1 MLPLM
6 WITLTDNPLCRHMTN
21 MKNYSRIGYF
31 LSLGVV
37 VLLLLS
43 SCRRS
48 ARVGFAEADAKKLP
62 TCDQIIIDYPLDV
75 TIHLGQPTAVV
86 FDDKMPKKVL
96 EELEFK
102 TKGTTLL
109 IASKRELGENW
120 TDGRHREDRAH
131 IDVYLPELKELEA
144 TSAAQVRLS
153 DSLRQPHFAINL
165 SGASQLTGLR
175 LSTDDLRLFTSG
187 ASSLEGSI
195 QVTKGMEVVGA
206 GASSC
211 HLSGMVGALRLI
223 LSGASEFDASGLR
236 VRQAEARTSG
246 ASSVDLGAIDT
257 LGYQLS
263 GASSLLYRGKPVIT
277 EQSSTGA
284 SSVKQQAN

>member
-1 MLPLM
+1 M
-6 WITLTDNPLCRHMTN
+6 
-21 MKNYSRIGYF
+21 
-31 LSLGVV
+31 
-37 VLLLLS
+37 
-43 SCRRS
+43 
-48 ARVGFAEADAKKLP
+48 
-62 TCDQIIIDYPLDV
+62 
-75 TIHLGQPTAVV
+75 
-86 FDDKMPKKVL
+86 
-96 EELEFK
+96 
-102 TKGTTLL
+102 
-109 IASKRELGENW
+109 
-120 TDGRHREDRAH
+120 
-131 IDVYLPELKELEA
+131 
-144 TSAAQVRLS
+144 RLA

-195 QVTKGMEVVGA
+195 QVTNGMEVVGA

-257 LGYQLS
+257 LGYQVS

>member
-1 MLPLM
+1 
-6 WITLTDNPLCRHMTN
+6 MTN

-86 FDDKMPKKVL
+86 FGDKMPKKVL

-120 TDGRHREDRAH
+120 TDARHREDRAH
-131 IDVYLPELKELEA
+131 IDVYLPELKEVEA
-144 TSAAQVRLS
+144 TSAAQVRLA
-153 DSLRQPHFAINL
+153 DSLRQSHFAINL

-175 LSTDDLRLFTSG
+175 LSTDGLRLFTSG
-187 ASSLEGSI
+187 ASSIEGSI
-195 QVTKGMEVVGA
+195 QVANGMEVVGA

-211 HLSGMVGALRLI
+211 HLSGMVGTLRLI
-223 LSGASEFDASGLR
+223 LSGASEFDAPSLR

-246 ASSVDLGAIDT
+246 ASSADLGAIDT

>member
-1 MLPLM
+1 ML
-6 WITLTDNPLCRHMTN
+6 
-21 MKNYSRIGYF
+21 F
-31 LSLGVV
+31 
-37 VLLLLS
+37 
-43 SCRRS
+43 RS
-48 ARVGFAEADAKKLP
+48 
-62 TCDQIIIDYPLDV
+62 
-75 TIHLGQPTAVV
+75 
-86 FDDKMPKKVL
+86 
-96 EELEFK
+96 
-102 TKGTTLL
+102 
-109 IASKRELGENW
+109 LGENW
-120 TDGRHREDRAH
+120 IDGRHREDRAH

-257 LGYQLS
+257 LGYQVS